1 MTPSNSKQQI
11 HLCSMQPYSTPMVD
25 TCMTYSCISRKV
37 CVHTDICHRS
47 SNFAMC
53 EQSKQPYLLHVQSG
67 AGDKLVLLADVDKH
81 SATDLVKL
89 LNR

>member
-1 MTPSNSKQQI
+1 
-11 HLCSMQPYSTPMVD
+11 
-25 TCMTYSCISRKV
+25 
-37 CVHTDICHRS
+37 
-47 SNFAMC
+47 MC